1 MVRRMMRMTRMMTTK
16 KNTTM
21 ARMNKQIC
29 DVDTMC
35 RRFMFVF
42 SVILTYLTVISV
54 SKQIST
60 I

>member
-1 MVRRMMRMTRMMTTK
+1 MMTTK

-60 I
+60 T